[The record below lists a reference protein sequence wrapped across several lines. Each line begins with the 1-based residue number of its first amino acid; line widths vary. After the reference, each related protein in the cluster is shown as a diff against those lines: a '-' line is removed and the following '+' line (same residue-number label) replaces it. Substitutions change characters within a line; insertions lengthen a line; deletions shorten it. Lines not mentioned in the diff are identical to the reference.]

1 MASALTR
8 SKHSKIQYFCINSNF
23 FGHFLEQPSGPSLMP
38 HFVAWASGWTTS
50 DFLQLKPIVSST
62 RNDMFWKKL
71 AFRLDETPT
80 SELGFACHKLS
91 RRKKVSKTRC
101 FSTLFLAGR
110 ISCDHSAPLDVQ
122 KIAKRNM
129 YLVKRKVYNR
139 NVQKLDTF
147 DYFLARVAATQ
158 CPTYSEE
165 DGWNSVSPRF

>member
-23 FGHFLEQPSGPSLMP
+23 LGHFLEQPSGPSLMP

-80 SELGFACHKLS
+80 SELGFSGHELG
-91 RRKKVSKTRC
+91 RPKKISKTQG
-101 FSTLFLAGR
+101 FSMIFWPAE
-110 ISCDHSAPLDVQ
+110 IHVIIWAPG
-122 KIAKRNM
+122 
-129 YLVKRKVYNR
+129 
-139 NVQKLDTF
+139 
-147 DYFLARVAATQ
+147 
-158 CPTYSEE
+158 CPKK
-165 DGWNSVSPRF
+165 NKSVNFSK